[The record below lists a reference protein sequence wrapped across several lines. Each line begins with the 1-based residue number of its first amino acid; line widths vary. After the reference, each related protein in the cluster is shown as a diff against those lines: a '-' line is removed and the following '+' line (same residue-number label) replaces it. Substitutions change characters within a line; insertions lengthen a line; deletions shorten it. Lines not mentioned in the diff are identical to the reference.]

1 MNILKSNV
9 AWMVIAMVSVAG
21 LAFVDQPL
29 SGEDHEMHHQIA
41 PSTSVPQAA
50 GQDAFGAIQEIVQIL
65 EADPNTDWS
74 KVNIENLRQHLIDM
88 NEVVLHS
95 EVKSSEV
102 PAGLVME
109 VTGKGRTEQAIKSM
123 VVPHAGMLT
132 QMAQWSAQT
141 EEIPGG
147 IRLTVTAKDPQDTK
161 AIAKIRSLGFAGLL
175 VEGRHHQLHHLAMAK
190 GEFGHS
196 HQH

>member
-9 AWMVIAMVSVAG
+9 AWIVVAIVSIAG

-29 SGEDHEMHHQIA
+29 SGEDHQMRHQIA

-50 GQDAFGAIQEIVQIL
+50 GQDAFGAIQEIVEIP

-95 EVKSSEV
+95 EVKSSEI

-132 QMAQWSAQT
+132 QIAHWSAQT
-141 EEIPGG
+141 EEMPGG

-161 AIAKIRSLGFAGLL
+161 TIAKIRGLGFGGLL
-175 VEGRHHQLHHLAMAK
+175 VEGRHQQLHHLAMAK
-190 GEFGHS
+190 GEFRHS